1 MFIYTL
7 RCFETLWL
15 HYSNLILAVF
25 FLCSSHCE
33 HLVIIPA
40 DHSSNSQHS
49 AINKMCFVCSLLIVL
64 IISIQLE
71 MEQTEGAQIVRY

>member
-1 MFIYTL
+1 MFIYTWQ
-7 RCFETLWL
+7 RFETLWL
-15 HYSNLILAVF
+15 NYSNLILAVF

-40 DHSSNSQHS
+40 DHSSKSQHS
-49 AINKMCFVCSLLIVL
+49 AIIKMCFVCSLLIVL

-71 MEQTEGAQIVRY
+71 MEQTEGAQIVRD